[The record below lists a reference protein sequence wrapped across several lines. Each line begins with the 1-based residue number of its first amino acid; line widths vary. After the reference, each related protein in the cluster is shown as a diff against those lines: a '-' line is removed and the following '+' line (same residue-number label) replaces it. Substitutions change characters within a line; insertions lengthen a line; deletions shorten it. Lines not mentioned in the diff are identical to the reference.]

1 MTSQVISNLPIMAGK
16 AIIHSLGAVLS
27 WLFAKI
33 ISSPLLSAIVIVI
46 SVGSLASIN
55 NALFMQKQAH
65 PSPFFAPKHEM
76 AIVAPIPQEIKPVAL
91 SALPEVVTSQPVS
104 LPLQTN
110 TPIPAP
116 NPATSQ
122 AVAKIDHG
130 QVVLMQKKLASFGF
144 FNEVADGYYGPKT
157 AAAIRAF
164 EKSVGKKPVGAI
176 TPEILRDILSA
187 KTSPTSAVVEPNVK
201 PMTRPD
207 THVSANNLIED
218 PIMQIV
224 RNAASNNNNSVPV
237 ARVQKVDEQMIK
249 NVQLGLA
256 SLGFLYGK
264 VDGVAGASTS
274 KAIREF
280 EVFHNYEVSGKVSP
294 ELLDMLI
301 GAGAKI

>member
-1 MTSQVISNLPIMAGK
+1 MTSHVISNLPVMVGRAVIR
-16 AIIHSLGAVLS
+16 SLGAVLS

-33 ISSPLLSAIVIVI
+33 VSNPLLSAIVII
-46 SVGSLASIN
+46 MGVGSAASMN
-55 NALFMQKQAH
+55 NALFLQKQAH

-76 AIVAPIPQEIKPVAL
+76 AVIAPIPQVIKPVVLA
-91 SALPEVVTSQPVS
+91 EVTASQPAS
-104 LPLQTN
+104 LPLQPSA
-110 TPIPAP
+110 PILAP
-116 NPATSQ
+116 TPATSQ

-164 EKSVGKKPVGAI
+164 ERSVGKKPVGAI

-187 KTSPTSAVVEPNVK
+187 KISSTSPIVEMNIK
-201 PMTRPD
+201 PMTRPSA
-207 THVSANNLIED
+207 HVSANNLIED

-224 RNAASNNNNSVPV
+224 RNAVSNNNAVPV
-237 ARVQKVDEQMIK
+237 GRVQNVDEQMIK
-249 NVQLGLA
+249 NVQLGLV

-264 VDGVAGASTS
+264 VDGVVGESTS
-274 KAIREF
+274 RAIREF